1 MKSIL
6 VSLISD
12 QTVPNIL
19 TIHHFKP
26 DELLFI
32 STNDMEKKKRCEA
45 IIKTLAALGLNYD
58 RRSSKILV
66 QEDSLL
72 DCHKK
77 IEKWIE
83 GRDNAE
89 FIINLTGGTK
99 IMAIA
104 AYEYFKDYNS
114 RMVYVPIPKNE
125 FITPFPKKSPGKPTA
140 LTLRLNVVQYLT
152 AYGLEVTN
160 KDKLKGY
167 RHESLYRAELS
178 EWIAHRYDRVK
189 NALIW
194 LCGNLRPH
202 RDGPEFNFE
211 GTFSGANAHEREL
224 FQRLEI
230 EYINGHASKRVSRSD
245 IRYLTGGWL
254 EEYCF
259 NAVAEF
265 VGKGIDDAEIGLKM
279 KNPQGRDNEFDVMFT
294 KGNALYFV
302 ECKSLDQHDD
312 INVDVLY
319 KIGALQRDFGLKV
332 KSFLVT
338 TSPYILKNG
347 EIRQS
352 VKARAEQFHTE
363 IIPPAYVPNFKNL
376 LVQHLSLKEFES

>member
-6 VSLISD
+6 ISLISD

-19 TIHHFKP
+19 AIHHFRP
-26 DELLFI
+26 EELLFI
-32 STNDMEKKKRCEA
+32 STNDMERKKRCEA
-45 IIKTLAALGLNYD
+45 IIKTLKALGLNYEG
-58 RRSSKILV
+58 RSSKILV

-83 GRDNAE
+83 GRDSAE
-89 FIINLTGGTK
+89 FIVNLTGGTK

-114 RMVYVPIPKNE
+114 RMIYIPIPKNE
-125 FITPFPKKSPGKPTA
+125 FITPFPKKSPGNPTT
-140 LTLRLNVVQYLT
+140 LNLRLNVVQYLT

-160 KDKLKGY
+160 KEKLKGY
-167 RHESLYRAELS
+167 RSESLHRAELS
-178 EWIAHRYDRVK
+178 EWIVHRYERIK

-194 LCGNLRPH
+194 LSGNLRPH
-202 RDGPEFNFE
+202 RDGPPFDFE
-211 GTFSGANAHEREL
+211 GNFNGANVYERE
-224 FQRLEI
+224 FFERLGI
-230 EYINGHASKRVSRSD
+230 KYSNGHASKRVTRSD

-254 EEYCF
+254 EEFCF
-259 NAVAEF
+259 NTIAEF
-265 VGKGIDDAEIGLKM
+265 IGKGIDDAEIGLKM

-294 KGNALYFV
+294 KDNALYFV
-302 ECKSLDQHDD
+302 ECKSLEQHDD
-312 INVDVLY
+312 KNVDVLY

-352 VKARAEQFHTE
+352 VRARAEQFHTE
-363 IIPPAYVPNFKNL
+363 VISPALVPHFKNL
-376 LVQHLSLKEFES
+376 LVQYLGLKGYAL